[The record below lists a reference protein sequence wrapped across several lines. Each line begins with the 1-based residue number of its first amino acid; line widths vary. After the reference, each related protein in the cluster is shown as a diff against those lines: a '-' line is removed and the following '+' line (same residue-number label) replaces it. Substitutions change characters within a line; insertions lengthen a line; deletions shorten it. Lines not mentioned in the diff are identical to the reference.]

1 MLTFKRLRASEY
13 RVWFWLLPAL
23 LLALLAPAA
32 VHTWRLRV
40 AGRAVL
46 YNNLAGWLEEYALP
60 VERVAVSSAGLPHF
74 TNWPV
79 VELPEKAATST
90 LLETLQK
97 ARPDYVVTPR
107 SVAWDGVYVQPWF
120 QERYHIVAT
129 EFDPYDAATPLIL
142 YRYTPAPFDNDF
154 GETVI
159 CEDGSVAEIAIT
171 NCRLHGL
178 RLLPAVPLYLTVELR
193 GTLAVPLRSILRLVA
208 EADERVWLQE
218 ERRLATDLWYEELP
232 MKQEYRLVP
241 PQGMPVGAY
250 RLELA
255 FYRPN
260 QAPLGTP
267 LILATLQSPPTVSF
281 DPPRPEHSLQLTF
294 GEDIQLVGY
303 DAPARAAPG
312 DTVLIALYW
321 RARGAMPT
329 DYKVFVHLLGDDGE
343 VLAQDDA
350 QPAHWTYP
358 TTEWQPGE
366 YIRDEHLLYLPPE
379 TPRGDWRL
387 TVGVY
392 AAETGER
399 LPVRGADGVLSPER
413 REMLF
418 RLRVR

>member
-1 MLTFKRLRASEY
+1 MITFEWLRAAKH
-13 RVWFWLLPAL
+13 RVWFWLLTAL
-23 LLALLAPAA
+23 LLVLLTPAA
-32 VHTWRLRV
+32 VHTWRLRA
-40 AGRAVL
+40 AGRAGL
-46 YNNLAGWLEEYALP
+46 YDNLAVWLGEHALS

-79 VELPEKAATST
+79 VELPEGATTST
-90 LLETLQK
+90 LLETLQE
-97 ARPDYVVTPR
+97 ARPDYVVALR
-107 SVAWDGVYVQPWF
+107 SVAWDGVRGQPWF
-120 QERYHIVAT
+120 QERYHAVVA
-129 EFDPYDAATPLIL
+129 EVDPYDAATPLTL
-142 YRYTPAPFDNDF
+142 YRYTPAPFDSDF
-154 GETVI
+154 GEAVV
-159 CEDGSVAEIAIT
+159 CEGGVVAGITIT
-171 NCRLHGL
+171 NCCLHGP

-193 GTLAVPLRSILRLVA
+193 GTLAVPLRSVLRLVA
-208 EADERVWLQE
+208 VEDERVWFQE

-232 MKQEYRLVP
+232 VQQEYRLVP
-241 PQGMPVGAY
+241 PQGIPAGAY

-260 QAPLGTP
+260 QAPLGAP
-267 LILATLQSPPTVSF
+267 LVLATLQSPPTVSL
-281 DPPRPEHSLQLTF
+281 DPPRPENSLQLTF

-321 RARGAMPT
+321 RARVAIPT
-329 DYKVFVHLLGDDGE
+329 DYKVFIHLLGDDGE

-350 QPAHWTYP
+350 RPAHWTYP

-366 YIRDEHLLYLPPE
+366 YIRDEHLLHLPPA

-387 TVGVY
+387 TVGIY

-399 LPVRGADGVLSPER
+399 LPVRDADGGLWLEKR
-413 REMLF
+413 GMLF

>member
-1 MLTFKRLRASEY
+1 MLAFKQL
-13 RVWFWLLPAL
+13 WGWLLL
-23 LLALLAPAA
+23 VVLLAGLIPAA

-46 YNNLAGWLEEYALP
+46 YDNLAEWLGEHALP
-60 VERVAVSSAGLPHF
+60 VERVAAPSAGLPHF
-74 TNWPV
+74 TSWPV
-79 VELPEKAATST
+79 VELPEGATTST

-97 ARPDYVVTPR
+97 ARPDYVVALR
-107 SVAWDGVYVQPWF
+107 SVAWDGVRVQPWV
-120 QERYHIVAT
+120 QARYHAVAT
-129 EFDPYDAATPLIL
+129 EFDPYDAATPLTL
-142 YRYTPAPFDNDF
+142 YRYTPAPFDSDF
-154 GETVI
+154 GEIIV
-159 CEDGSVAEIAIT
+159 CEDGVVAEIAIT
-171 NCRLHGL
+171 NCRLHGP

-193 GTLAVPLRSILRLVA
+193 GTLAVPLRSVLRLVA
-208 EADERVWLQE
+208 VEDERVWFQE
-218 ERRLATDLWYEELP
+218 ERRLATDLWYAELP
-232 MKQEYRLVP
+232 VQQEYRLVP
-241 PQGMPVGAY
+241 PQGIPAGAY

-260 QAPLGTP
+260 QAPLGAP
-267 LILATLQSPPTVSF
+267 LVLATLQSPPTVSL
-281 DPPRPEHSLQLTF
+281 DPPRPENSLQMTF

-312 DTVLIALYW
+312 DTVLMALYW
-321 RARGAMPT
+321 RALVAIPT
-329 DYKVFVHLLGDDGE
+329 DYKVFIHLLGDNGE

-366 YIRDEHLLYLPPE
+366 YIRDEHLLHLPPA

-387 TVGVY
+387 TVGIY

-399 LPVRGADGVLSPER
+399 LPVRGADGVLLPEQR
-413 REMLF
+413 GSLF